1 MACVSPRIVGDDF
14 DRQVADRHR
23 AQQVGSE
30 PREMRQPELACCFFD
45 GPAYE
50 GDRWTGVLMVGMPR
64 ECLQQRTDLPL
75 ARAPLRRSGSQ
86 ICAVPH
92 ARPLRPAVRCSPIQ
106 GSAPDA
112 GGTPE
117 GILLFPILCTSE
129 RAYGRKNWPATRTV
143 LARDQRHS
151 GRRRLCRRT
160 GTSRQALSCARRGAG
175 TAARR
180 VHDAYYLQVR
190 LQAPSGPARRPA
202 PRERA
207 RRDCPRRP
215 QRGKPEKAR
224 TARDRL
230 R

>member
-1 MACVSPRIVGDDF
+1 MGWDDRRHHPTPHEHRRASIPWSWSSLVSRPDRKSYVRVSVG
-14 DRQVADRHR
+14 A
-23 AQQVGSE
+23 SE
-30 PREMRQPELACCFFD
+30 A
-45 GPAYE
+45 
-50 GDRWTGVLMVGMPR
+50 R

-75 ARAPLRRSGSQ
+75 AGAPLRRSGSQ

-92 ARPLRPAVRCSPIQ
+92 ARPPRPAVRCSPIQ
-106 GSAPDA
+106 GSAPEA
-112 GGTPE
+112 GGTRK

-151 GRRRLCRRT
+151 GRRRLRRRA
-160 GTSRQALSCARRGAG
+160 GTTRQALSCSRPGAG
-175 TAARR
+175 TAAGR
-180 VHDAYYLQVR
+180 VHDACYLQVR

-207 RRDCPRRP
+207 GRDCPRRP

-224 TARDRL
+224 KARDRL